1 MSEPFVVPGTT
12 VTIEVLDPGDGPGE
26 NERAVLERQGVCF
39 RRVPQGWLSNGDHDW
54 HPVGDLNTWYCS
66 RCRRVERRTLT
77 LPPPFPEFART
88 VDQDDRIEPVLG
100 RCPHGVDLDSE
111 FCSEGCRV

>member
-12 VTIEVLDPGDGPGE
+12 VTIG
-26 NERAVLERQGVCF
+26 
-39 RRVPQGWLSNGDHDW
+39 
-54 HPVGDLNTWYCS
+54 
-66 RCRRVERRTLT
+66 VERRTLT